1 MKFIQS
7 LYLNNRLFQCVGV
20 LVALFI
26 FSFMVGIWIWLPKIL
41 FLVLLAVF
49 FTDLILLYRL
59 SGQPA
64 GSVHARGLAG
74 ERVAADK
81 LSNGDEN
88 EIILQF
94 QNLYAYPTTLRVFDE
109 LPHQFQKRDLEFNF
123 NLKPGEQKTIRYQLR
138 PVKRG
143 EYSFGSV
150 NALLSSPIGLVAR
163 RFRFSSDKLV
173 PVYPSYLQM
182 RKFEL
187 LAIHNRLS
195 ETGIKKIRKIGNNQ
209 EFELIKEYVQGDD
222 IRTINWKATARKQ
235 ALMVNHYQDE
245 RSQQVYSLIDKG
257 RVMQMPFNGM
267 SLLDYAINT
276 TLVISNIALKKYD
289 KAGLITFQDKIGT
302 MLPAGRKN
310 NQMAQIIE
318 ILYNQK
324 TAYRET
330 DYSVVHGFVR
340 QKINHRSLLL
350 LFTNFET
357 LTSLE
362 RQLPYLKSL
371 AVHHVLVV
379 IFFENTEIKSLLDN
393 PSETV
398 REIYHKAIAEKFS
411 YEKKLIVK
419 ELKRHGIFSVL
430 TAPEKLSINTINMY
444 LELKA
449 RGTI

>member
-1 MKFIQS
+1 MFKALKF
-7 LYLNNRLFQCVGV
+7 LHLNNRLFQVVGV
-20 LVALFI
+20 LVLLFI
-26 FSFMVGIWIWLPKIL
+26 VAYVWGDHIIVPKAL
-41 FLVLLAVF
+41 FLVFLACLL
-49 FTDLILLYRL
+49 TDLILLFR
-59 SGQPA
+59 
-64 GSVHARGLAG
+64 VRTGLQG
-74 ERVAADK
+74 ERIAADK

-88 EIILQF
+88 EITLNF
-94 QNLYAYPTTLRVFDE
+94 QSYYIFPIQLRVFDE

-123 NLKPGEQKTIRYQLR
+123 NLRAGAPKTLRYYVR

-143 EYSFGSV
+143 EYSFGVV
-150 NALLSSPIGLVAR
+150 NALVSSPIAFFAR
-163 RFRFSSDKLV
+163 RFRFSNDKLV

-182 RKFEL
+182 RKYEL
-187 LAIHNRLS
+187 MAIHNRLT

-209 EFELIKEYVQGDD
+209 EFELIKEYVMGDD
-222 IRTINWKATARKQ
+222 IRTINWKATARK
-235 ALMVNHYQDE
+235 ASLMVNHYQDE

-276 TLVISNIALKKYD
+276 TLVISNIALKKFD

-310 NQMAQIIE
+310 NQMAHILE
-318 ILYNQK
+318 VLYNQK

-330 DYSVVHGFVR
+330 DYSVVHTFVR
-340 QKINHRSLLL
+340 QKISHRSLLL

-357 LTSLE
+357 LSSME

-371 AVHHVLVV
+371 ALRHVVVV
-379 IFFENTEIKSLLDN
+379 IFFENTEIKSLLDT
-393 PSETV
+393 PAETV
-398 REIYHKAIAEKFS
+398 KEIYLKAVAEKFS

-419 ELKRHGIFSVL
+419 ELKRHGIYAVL